1 MDGVTMIRIVWTLAS
16 FAVFVAIVL
25 WAYSGRARQEFE
37 RAARLP
43 FDDEAGRVG
52 PGGAQGSG
60 R

>member
-1 MDGVTMIRIVWTLAS
+1 MDVTTVRIVWTVAS

-25 WAYSGRARQEFE
+25 WAYSGRAQAGFE
-37 RAARLP
+37 QAARLP
-43 FDDEAGRVG
+43 FEDEAGPGR